1 MEGEQFMTIFDV
13 LTFIGGIS
21 LFLFGMN
28 YMGSALEKKAGGQL
42 SGLLSK
48 FTSNKYTGF
57 LLGLIVTAIIQSSS
71 ATTVMVVGFVNSG
84 IMTIAQS
91 VGVIMGANV
100 GTTVTA
106 WILSLTGLS
115 GDSIFIQLLKPTSF
129 TPILALIGIILYM
142 FLKDSK
148 KKDIGMILIG
158 FAVLMFGMDTASDAV
173 SGLKDV
179 PQFTQLFVLFKNP
192 ILGILAG
199 ALLTGIIQSSSA
211 SVGILQALCITG
223 QVTVGAAFP
232 IILGQNIGTCV
243 TALLSSMGAN
253 KNAKRAAM
261 IHFNFNLFG
270 SVILMCLFYGLN
282 MVFKFTFIDKAA
294 TGVDIAIVHTACN
307 LIVTA
312 VFLPLSNLLEKVS
325 TKMIR
330 DNGKEDEEEVILLD
344 ERLFINPG
352 VALQQARERTYEMVK
367 ETSIAISKGL
377 GQLSSYD
384 EKRSERIKKLEEKID
399 KYEDVIN
406 SYLVKLSAT
415 DLTAEDSYEMTKLL
429 HVISGFE
436 SISDHAVHISV
447 YAREMSEGNMKL
459 SQSAKTELTIIATAV
474 LEAMDMTSKAFRH
487 NNIELATDVEALE
500 QVIDKLTAK
509 AKNNHIERM
518 LKDNCTFEQ
527 GLVYNDILSALERVS
542 DHCSDICAS
551 MIEISHSS
559 MGVHEYLHEFKNKD
573 NPAFRDKYY
582 EFKDKYKFS

>member
-1 MEGEQFMTIFDV
+1 MTIFDV

-57 LLGLIVTAIIQSSS
+57 LLGLVVTAVIQSSS

-106 WILSLTGLS
+106 WVLSLTGLS
-115 GDSIFIQLLKPTSF
+115 GDSVFIQLLKPTSF

-142 FLKDSK
+142 FIKDSK

-192 ILGILAG
+192 VLGILAG

-211 SVGILQALCITG
+211 SVGILQALCVTG

-243 TALLSSMGAN
+243 TALMSSMGAN

-270 SVILMCLFYGLN
+270 SVLLMCLFYGLN
-282 MVFKFTFIDKAA
+282 AIFNFAFVDRAA
-294 TGVDIAIVHTACN
+294 SGVDIAIIHTACN
-307 LIVTA
+307 LIVTV

-325 TKMIR
+325 TKMIK
-330 DNGKEDEEEVILLD
+330 DTGTEEEEEVILLD

-384 EKRSERIKKLEEKID
+384 EKRAERIKKLEEKID

-436 SISDHAVHISV
+436 RISDHAVHISV

-459 SQSAKTELTIIATAV
+459 SQSAKNELTIIATAV
-474 LEAMDMTSKAFRH
+474 LETMDMTSKAFRH

-573 NPAFRDKYY
+573 NPAFADKYY
-582 EFKDKYKFS
+582 EFKDKYKFN

>member
-1 MEGEQFMTIFDV
+1 MTIFDV

-57 LLGLIVTAIIQSSS
+57 LLGMIVTAVIQSSS

-115 GDSIFIQLLKPTSF
+115 GDSVLIQLLKPTSF

-192 ILGILAG
+192 ILGIIAG

-211 SVGILQALCITG
+211 SVGILQALCVTG
-223 QVTVGAAFP
+223 QVSVGAAFP

-270 SVILMCLFYGLN
+270 SVILMALFYGAN
-282 MVFKFTFIDKAA
+282 AIFNFAFVDKSAS
-294 TGVDIAIVHTACN
+294 GVDIAIIHTACN

-312 VFLPLSNLLEKVS
+312 VFLPLSGLLEKVS

-330 DNGKEDEEEVILLD
+330 DNGGEEEEVILLD
-344 ERLFINPG
+344 ERLFINPA
-352 VALQQARERTYEMVK
+352 VALGQARERTYEMVK

-384 EKRSERIKKLEEKID
+384 EKRAERIKKLEEKID

-436 SISDHAVHISV
+436 RISDHAVHISV
-447 YAREMSEGNMKL
+447 YAREMQEGNMKL
-459 SQSAKTELTIIATAV
+459 SQSAKNELTVIAMAV

-487 NNIELATDVEALE
+487 NNIEMATDVEAIE
-500 QVIDKLTAK
+500 QVVDKLTAR

-559 MGVHEYLHEFKNKD
+559 MGVHEYLNEFKSKD

-582 EFKDKYKFS
+582 EFKEKYKFS

>member
-1 MEGEQFMTIFDV
+1 MTIFDV

-57 LLGLIVTAIIQSSS
+57 LLGMIVTAVIQSSS

-115 GDSIFIQLLKPTSF
+115 GDSVLIQLLKPTSF

-192 ILGILAG
+192 ILGIIAG

-211 SVGILQALCITG
+211 SVGILQALCVTG
-223 QVTVGAAFP
+223 QVSVGAAFP

-270 SVILMCLFYGLN
+270 SVILMALFYGAN
-282 MVFKFTFIDKAA
+282 AIFNFAFVDKSAS
-294 TGVDIAIVHTACN
+294 GVDIAIIHTACN

-312 VFLPLSNLLEKVS
+312 VFLPLSGLLEKVS

-330 DNGKEDEEEVILLD
+330 DNGGEEEEVILLD
-344 ERLFINPG
+344 ERLFINPA
-352 VALQQARERTYEMVK
+352 VALGQARERTYEMVK

-384 EKRSERIKKLEEKID
+384 EKRAERIKKLEEEID

-436 SISDHAVHISV
+436 RISDHAVHISV
-447 YAREMSEGNMKL
+447 YAREMQEGNMKL
-459 SQSAKTELTIIATAV
+459 SQSAKNELTVIAMAV

-487 NNIELATDVEALE
+487 NNIEIATDVEAIE
-500 QVIDKLTAK
+500 QVIDKLTAR

-527 GLVYNDILSALERVS
+527 GLVYNDILSALE
-542 DHCSDICAS
+542 
-551 MIEISHSS
+551 
-559 MGVHEYLHEFKNKD
+559 
-573 NPAFRDKYY
+573 
-582 EFKDKYKFS
+582 

>member
-106 WILSLTGLS
+106 WVLSLTGLS

-211 SVGILQALCITG
+211 SVGILQALCVTG

-294 TGVDIAIVHTACN
+294 SGVDIAIVHTACN

-384 EKRSERIKKLEEKID
+384 EKRAERIKKLEEKID

-559 MGVHEYLHEFKNKD
+559 MGVHEYLQEFKSKD

>member
-1 MEGEQFMTIFDV
+1 MTIFDV

-57 LLGLIVTAIIQSSS
+57 LLGMIVTAVIQSSS

-115 GDSIFIQLLKPTSF
+115 GDSVFIQLLKPTSF

-211 SVGILQALCITG
+211 SVGILQALCVTG
-223 QVTVGAAFP
+223 QVSVGAAFP

-261 IHFNFNLFG
+261 LHFNFNLFG
-270 SVILMCLFYGLN
+270 SVILMALFYGAN
-282 MVFKFTFIDKAA
+282 AIFNFAFVDKAA
-294 TGVDIAIVHTACN
+294 SGVDIAIIHTACN

-312 VFLPLSNLLEKVS
+312 VFLPLSGLLEKVS

-330 DNGKEDEEEVILLD
+330 DNGGEEEEVILLD
-344 ERLFINPG
+344 ERLFINPA
-352 VALQQARERTYEMVK
+352 VALGQARERTYEMVK

-384 EKRSERIKKLEEKID
+384 EKRAERIKKLEEKID

-436 SISDHAVHISV
+436 RISDHAVHISV
-447 YAREMSEGNMKL
+447 YAREMQEGNMKL
-459 SQSAKTELTIIATAV
+459 SQSAKNELTVIAMAV

-487 NNIELATDVEALE
+487 NNIEMATDVEAIE
-500 QVIDKLTAK
+500 QVIDKLTAR

-559 MGVHEYLHEFKNKD
+559 MGVHEYLHEFKSKD

-582 EFKDKYKFS
+582 EFKEKYKFS

>member
-1 MEGEQFMTIFDV
+1 MTIFDV

-57 LLGLIVTAIIQSSS
+57 LLGMIVTAVIQSSS

-106 WILSLTGLS
+106 WVLSLTGLS
-115 GDSIFIQLLKPTSF
+115 GDSVFIQLLKPTSF

-142 FLKDSK
+142 FIKDSK

-192 ILGILAG
+192 VLGILAG

-211 SVGILQALCITG
+211 SVGILQALCVTG

-270 SVILMCLFYGLN
+270 SVILMCL
-282 MVFKFTFIDKAA
+282 
-294 TGVDIAIVHTACN
+294 
-307 LIVTA
+307 
-312 VFLPLSNLLEKVS
+312 
-325 TKMIR
+325 
-330 DNGKEDEEEVILLD
+330 
-344 ERLFINPG
+344 
-352 VALQQARERTYEMVK
+352 
-367 ETSIAISKGL
+367 
-377 GQLSSYD
+377 
-384 EKRSERIKKLEEKID
+384 
-399 KYEDVIN
+399 
-406 SYLVKLSAT
+406 
-415 DLTAEDSYEMTKLL
+415 
-429 HVISGFE
+429 
-436 SISDHAVHISV
+436 
-447 YAREMSEGNMKL
+447 
-459 SQSAKTELTIIATAV
+459 
-474 LEAMDMTSKAFRH
+474 
-487 NNIELATDVEALE
+487 
-500 QVIDKLTAK
+500 
-509 AKNNHIERM
+509 
-518 LKDNCTFEQ
+518 
-527 GLVYNDILSALERVS
+527 
-542 DHCSDICAS
+542 
-551 MIEISHSS
+551 
-559 MGVHEYLHEFKNKD
+559 
-573 NPAFRDKYY
+573 
-582 EFKDKYKFS
+582 

>member
-1 MEGEQFMTIFDV
+1 MTIFDV

-21 LFLFGMN
+21 LFLFGMS
-28 YMGSALEKKAGGQL
+28 YMGAALEKKAGGSL

-57 LLGLIVTAIIQSSS
+57 LLGLAVTAVIQSSS

-106 WILSLTGLS
+106 WILSLTGIS
-115 GDSIFIQLLKPTSF
+115 GDSLFLQLLKPTSF
-129 TPILALIGIILYM
+129 TPILALIGVICYS
-142 FLKDSK
+142 FLKDCK
-148 KKDIGMILIG
+148 KKDLGMILLG
-158 FAVLMFGMDTASDAV
+158 FAVLMFGMDAASDAV
-173 SGLKDV
+173 SGLKNV
-179 PQFTQLFVLFKNP
+179 PEFTQLFILFKNP
-192 ILGILAG
+192 ILGIIAG
-199 ALLTGIIQSSSA
+199 AVLTGIIQSSSA
-211 SVGILQALCITG
+211 SVGILQALCVTG
-223 QVTVGAAFP
+223 QVSVGAAFP
-232 IILGQNIGTCV
+232 IILGQHIGTCA

-253 KNAKRAAM
+253 KNAKRTAM

-270 SVILMCLFYGLN
+270 SIILMVLFYG
-282 MVFKFTFIDKAA
+282 IDAVVDFAFVDNAA
-294 TGVDIAIVHTACN
+294 SAVDVAIIHTVCS
-307 LIVTA
+307 LLVT
-312 VFLPLSNLLEKVS
+312 VIFMPLSKLLEKVS
-325 TKMIR
+325 VMMIK
-330 DNGKEDEEEVILLD
+330 DGPADKEDEVTLLD
-344 ERLFINPG
+344 ERLFINPA
-352 VALQQARERTYEMVK
+352 VALQQAREKTYEMVK
-367 ETSIAISKGL
+367 ETTVAISKGL
-377 GQLSSYD
+377 GQLSEYD
-384 EKRSERIKKLEEKID
+384 EKRAERIKKLEEKID

-415 DLTAEDSYEMTKLL
+415 DLTAADSYEMTKLL

-436 SISDHAVHISV
+436 RISDHAVHISV
-447 YAREMSEGNMKL
+447 HAREMKEGNMKL
-459 SQSAKTELTIIATAV
+459 SSSARKELTVIATAV

-487 NNIELATDVEALE
+487 GNLEMASEVEALE

-518 LKDNCTFEQ
+518 LKDDCTFEQ
-527 GLVYNDILSALERVS
+527 GLIYNDILSAIERVS

-559 MGVHEYLHEFKNKD
+559 MGVHEYLHDFKSKD

-582 EFKDKYKFS
+582 EYKEKYKFN

>member
-1 MEGEQFMTIFDV
+1 MTIFDV

-57 LLGLIVTAIIQSSS
+57 LLGLVVTAVIQSSS

-115 GDSIFIQLLKPTSF
+115 GDSILIQLLKPTSF

-192 ILGILAG
+192 VLGILAG

-211 SVGILQALCITG
+211 SVGILQALCVTG

-294 TGVDIAIVHTACN
+294 SGVDIAIIHTACN

-325 TKMIR
+325 TKMIK
-330 DNGKEDEEEVILLD
+330 DTESNEEEEVILLD

-384 EKRSERIKKLEEKID
+384 EKRAERIKKLEEKID

-436 SISDHAVHISV
+436 RISDHAVHISV

-459 SQSAKTELTIIATAV
+459 SQSAKNELTIIATAV

-559 MGVHEYLHEFKNKD
+559 MGVHEYLQEFKSKD

-582 EFKDKYKFS
+582 EFKDKYKFG

>member
-1 MEGEQFMTIFDV
+1 MTIFDV

-57 LLGLIVTAIIQSSS
+57 LLGMIVTAVIQSSS

-100 GTTVTA
+100 VTIVTA

-115 GDSIFIQLLKPTSF
+115 GDSILIQLLKPTSF

-192 ILGILAG
+192 ILGIIAG

-211 SVGILQALCITG
+211 SVGILQALCVTG
-223 QVTVGAAFP
+223 QVSVGAAFP

-270 SVILMCLFYGLN
+270 SVILMALFYGAN
-282 MVFKFTFIDKAA
+282 AIFNFAFVDKSAS
-294 TGVDIAIVHTACN
+294 GVDIAIIHTACN

-312 VFLPLSNLLEKVS
+312 VFLPLSGLLEKVS

-330 DNGKEDEEEVILLD
+330 DNGGEEEEVILLD
-344 ERLFINPG
+344 ERLFINPA
-352 VALQQARERTYEMVK
+352 VALGQARERTYEMVK

-384 EKRSERIKKLEEKID
+384 EKRAERIKKLEEKID

-436 SISDHAVHISV
+436 RISDHAVHISV
-447 YAREMSEGNMKL
+447 YAREMQEGNMKL
-459 SQSAKTELTIIATAV
+459 SQSAKNELTVIAMAV

-487 NNIELATDVEALE
+487 NNIEMATDVEAIE
-500 QVIDKLTAK
+500 QVVDKLTAR

-559 MGVHEYLHEFKNKD
+559 MGVHEYLHEFKSKD

-582 EFKDKYKFS
+582 EFKEKYKFS

>member
-1 MEGEQFMTIFDV
+1 MTIFDV

-57 LLGLIVTAIIQSSS
+57 LLGMIVTAVIQSSS

-115 GDSIFIQLLKPTSF
+115 GDSVLIQLLKPTSF

-211 SVGILQALCITG
+211 SVGILQALCVTG
-223 QVTVGAAFP
+223 QVSVGAAFP

-261 IHFNFNLFG
+261 IHFNFYLFG

-282 MVFKFTFIDKAA
+282 AIFDFAVVDKAA
-294 TGVDIAIVHTACN
+294 SGVDIAIIHTACN

-312 VFLPLSNLLEKVS
+312 VFLPLSGLLEKVS

-330 DNGKEDEEEVILLD
+330 DNGGEEEEVILLD
-344 ERLFINPG
+344 ERLFINPA
-352 VALQQARERTYEMVK
+352 VALGQARERTYEMVK

-384 EKRSERIKKLEEKID
+384 EKRAERIKKLEEKID

-436 SISDHAVHISV
+436 RISDHAVHISV
-447 YAREMSEGNMKL
+447 YAREMQEGNMKL
-459 SQSAKTELTIIATAV
+459 SQSAKNELTVIAMAV

-487 NNIELATDVEALE
+487 NNIEMATDVEAIE
-500 QVIDKLTAK
+500 QVIDKLTAR

-559 MGVHEYLHEFKNKD
+559 MGVHEYLHEFKSKD

-582 EFKDKYKFS
+582 EFKEKYKFS

>member
-1 MEGEQFMTIFDV
+1 MTIFDV

-57 LLGLIVTAIIQSSS
+57 LLGMIVTAVIQSSS

-115 GDSIFIQLLKPTSF
+115 GDSVLIQLLKPTSF

-211 SVGILQALCITG
+211 SVGILQALCVTG
-223 QVTVGAAFP
+223 QVSVGAAFP

-261 IHFNFNLFG
+261 IHFNFNFLG
-270 SVILMCLFYGLN
+270 SILLMALFYGAN
-282 MVFKFTFIDKAA
+282 AIFNFAFVDKSAS
-294 TGVDIAIVHTACN
+294 GVDIAIIHTACN

-312 VFLPLSNLLEKVS
+312 VFLPLSGLLEKVS

-330 DNGKEDEEEVILLD
+330 DNGGEEEEVILLD
-344 ERLFINPG
+344 ERLFINPA
-352 VALQQARERTYEMVK
+352 VALGQARERTYEMVK

-384 EKRSERIKKLEEKID
+384 EKRAERIKKLEEKID

-436 SISDHAVHISV
+436 RISDHAVHISV
-447 YAREMSEGNMKL
+447 YAREMQEGNMKL
-459 SQSAKTELTIIATAV
+459 SQSAKNELTVIAMAV

-487 NNIELATDVEALE
+487 NNIEIATDVEAIE
-500 QVIDKLTAK
+500 QVIDKLTAR

-559 MGVHEYLHEFKNKD
+559 MGVHEYLHEFKSKD

-582 EFKDKYKFS
+582 EFKEKYKFS

>member
-211 SVGILQALCITG
+211 SVGILQALCVTG

-436 SISDHAVHISV
+436 RISDHAVHISV

-459 SQSAKTELTIIATAV
+459 SQSAKNELTIIATAV

>member
-84 IMTIAQS
+84 IMTIAQA

-211 SVGILQALCITG
+211 SVGILQALCVTG

-294 TGVDIAIVHTACN
+294 SGVDIAIVHTACN

-436 SISDHAVHISV
+436 RISDHAVHISV

>member
-1 MEGEQFMTIFDV
+1 MTIFDV

-28 YMGSALEKKAGGQL
+28 YMGAALEKKAGGQL

-57 LLGLIVTAIIQSSS
+57 LLGLAVTAVIQSSS

-84 IMTIAQS
+84 IMTITQS

-115 GDSIFIQLLKPTSF
+115 GDSILIQLLKPTSF
-129 TPILALIGIILYM
+129 TPVLALVGIILYM
-142 FLKDSK
+142 FIKDSK
-148 KKDIGMILIG
+148 KRDIGMILLG
-158 FAVLMFGMDTASDAV
+158 FAVLMFGMDAASDAV

-179 PQFTQLFVLFKNP
+179 PQFTELFIMFKNP

-199 ALLTGIIQSSSA
+199 AVLTGIIQSSSA
-211 SVGILQALCITG
+211 SVGILQALCVTG
-223 QVTVGAAFP
+223 QVSVGAAFP

-243 TALLSSMGAN
+243 TALMSSVGAN

-270 SVILMCLFYGLN
+270 SVFLMLVFYGLHAI
-282 MVFKFTFIDKAA
+282 FKFDFIDNAA
-294 TGVDIAIVHTACN
+294 SGVDIALIHTLCN

-312 VFLPLSNLLEKVS
+312 VFLPLSSLLEKVS
-325 TKMIR
+325 SKMIR
-330 DNGKEDEEEVILLD
+330 ETPGDDEEILLD
-344 ERLFINPG
+344 ERLFVNPG
-352 VALQQARERTYEMVK
+352 VALQISRDKTNEMVR
-367 ETSIAISKGL
+367 EANLAISKAL

-384 EKRSERIKKLEEKID
+384 EKKTERIKKLEEKID
-399 KYEDVIN
+399 SYEDKIN
-406 SYLVKLSAT
+406 SYLVKLSTKELT
-415 DLTAEDSYEMTKLL
+415 DTDSREMTKLL

-436 SISDHAVHISV
+436 RISDHAVHICL
-447 YAREMSEGNMKL
+447 YARQMNEAKMKL
-459 SQSAKTELTIIATAV
+459 SSAAKKELSVIATAV
-474 LEAMDMTSKAFRH
+474 LEAMDMTNRAFIK
-487 NNIELATDVEALE
+487 NDLVLASEVEALE
-500 QVIDKLTAK
+500 QVVDKLTAK

-518 LKDNCTFEQ
+518 LKDNCSFEQ
-527 GLVYNDILSALERVS
+527 GLIFTDILSTLERVS

-551 MIEISHSS
+551 IIEISHSD
-559 MGVHEYLHEFKNKD
+559 MGVHEYLHEFKSKD
-573 NPAFRDKYY
+573 NPAFTEKYY
-582 EFKDKYKFS
+582 AFKEKYKFN

>member
-1 MEGEQFMTIFDV
+1 MTIFDV

-57 LLGLIVTAIIQSSS
+57 LLGMIVTAVIQSSS

-115 GDSIFIQLLKPTSF
+115 GDSVLIQLLKPTSF

-223 QVTVGAAFP
+223 QVSVGAAFP

-270 SVILMCLFYGLN
+270 SVILMALFYGAN
-282 MVFKFTFIDKAA
+282 AIFNFAFVDKSAS
-294 TGVDIAIVHTACN
+294 GVDIAIIHTACN

-312 VFLPLSNLLEKVS
+312 VFLPLSSLLEKVS

-330 DNGKEDEEEVILLD
+330 DNGGEEEEVILLD
-344 ERLFINPG
+344 ERLFINPA
-352 VALQQARERTYEMVK
+352 VALGQARERTYEMVK

-384 EKRSERIKKLEEKID
+384 EKRAERIKKLEEKID

-436 SISDHAVHISV
+436 RISDHAVHISV
-447 YAREMSEGNMKL
+447 YAREMQEGNMKL
-459 SQSAKTELTIIATAV
+459 SQSAKNELTVIAMAV

-487 NNIELATDVEALE
+487 NNIEIATDVEAIE
-500 QVIDKLTAK
+500 QVIDKLTAR

-559 MGVHEYLHEFKNKD
+559 MGVHEYLHEFKSKD

-582 EFKDKYKFS
+582 EFKEKYKFS

>member
-211 SVGILQALCITG
+211 SVGILQALCVTG

-294 TGVDIAIVHTACN
+294 SGVDIAIVHTACN

-436 SISDHAVHISV
+436 RISDHAVHISV

-559 MGVHEYLHEFKNKD
+559 MGVHEYLQEFKSKD

>member
-294 TGVDIAIVHTACN
+294 SGVDIAIVHTACN

-559 MGVHEYLHEFKNKD
+559 MGVHEYLQEFKSKD

>member
-1 MEGEQFMTIFDV
+1 MTIFDV

-21 LFLFGMN
+21 LFLFGMS

-84 IMTIAQS
+84 IMNIAQS

-115 GDSIFIQLLKPTSF
+115 GDSVFIQLLKPTSF
-129 TPILALIGIILYM
+129 TPILALIGVIFYA
-142 FLKDSK
+142 FLKDNK
-148 KKDIGMILIG
+148 KKDLGMILIG

-173 SGLKDV
+173 SGLKNV
-179 PQFTQLFVLFKNP
+179 PEFTQLFVLFKNP

-211 SVGILQALCITG
+211 SVGILQALCVTG
-223 QVTVGAAFP
+223 QVSVGAAFP

-261 IHFNFNLFG
+261 IHFNFNFLG
-270 SVILMCLFYGLN
+270 SILLMALFYGAN
-282 MVFKFTFIDKAA
+282 AIFNFAFVDKAA
-294 TGVDIAIVHTACN
+294 SGVDIAVIHTACN

-312 VFLPLSNLLEKVS
+312 VFLPLSKLLEKIS
-325 TKMIR
+325 IKMVR
-330 DNGKEDEEEVILLD
+330 DSGSEEDEEVILLD
-344 ERLFINPG
+344 ERLFINPA
-352 VALQQARERTYEMVK
+352 VALSQARERTYEMVK

-384 EKRSERIKKLEEKID
+384 EKRAERIKKLEEKID

-415 DLTAEDSYEMTKLL
+415 DLSAEDSYEMTKLL

-436 SISDHAVHISV
+436 RISDHAVHISV
-447 YAREMSEGNMKL
+447 HAREMMEGNMKL
-459 SQSAKTELTIIATAV
+459 SQSAKKELTVIATAV

-487 NNIELATDVEALE
+487 NNIELATDVEAIE

-518 LKDNCTFEQ
+518 LRDDCTFEQ
-527 GLVYNDILSALERVS
+527 GLIYNDILTAIERVS
-542 DHCSDICAS
+542 DHCSDICTS

-559 MGVHEYLHEFKNKD
+559 MGVHEYLQEFKSKD
-573 NPAFRDKYY
+573 NPAFRNKYY
-582 EFKDKYKFS
+582 EFKDKYKFD

>member
-106 WILSLTGLS
+106 WVLSLTGLS

-211 SVGILQALCITG
+211 SVGILQALCVTG

>member
-211 SVGILQALCITG
+211 SVGILQALCVTG

-294 TGVDIAIVHTACN
+294 SGVDIAIVHTACN

-436 SISDHAVHISV
+436 RISDHAVHISV

-459 SQSAKTELTIIATAV
+459 SQSAKNELTIIATAV

-559 MGVHEYLHEFKNKD
+559 MGVHEYLQEFKSKD